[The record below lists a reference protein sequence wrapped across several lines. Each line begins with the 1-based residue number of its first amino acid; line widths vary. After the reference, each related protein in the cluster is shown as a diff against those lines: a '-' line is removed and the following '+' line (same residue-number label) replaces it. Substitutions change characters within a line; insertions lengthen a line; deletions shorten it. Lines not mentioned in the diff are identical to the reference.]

1 MNWEWDNT
9 LEEILP
15 DTARIDAF
23 LKQLLPGQPIH
34 IVDMMQEILQGAYD
48 ILEIYPYLYIGIYN
62 GVEEIIYF
70 HTGVIYSLLCHYI
83 FFRCLSEYR
92 RSTDGRISFPV
103 MSTCGSDYCIAG
115 DQEYRDADYGAY
127 AGISQACDSIL
138 YDLHCGSRF
147 WFIRFRIL

>member
-23 LKQLLPGQPIH
+23 LKQLLPGQPVH
-34 IVDMMQEILQGAYD
+34 IVDMMQEILQGNWVMEPMMFWKYIHTY
-48 ILEIYPYLYIGIYN
+48 ILGYTTEWKKLFISILVLFILCSVITSFLGAFQN
-62 GVEEIIYF
+62 
-70 HTGVIYSLLCHYI
+70 TGAAQTAEFLFLLCQLVVLI
-83 FFRCLSEYR
+83 TALYR
-92 RSTDGRISFPV
+92 N
-103 MSTCGSDYCIAG
+103 
-115 DQEYRDADYGAY
+115 ADYGAY

-147 WFIRFRIL
+147 WLIRFRIL